1 METQS
6 KKDQWNKSKDRKKGF
21 QLVCQAVC
29 FVLRFLLF
37 FNPFFIFIVSC
48 GIVFLLNSSA

>member
-29 FVLRFLLF
+29 FVLRFL
-37 FNPFFIFIVSC
+37 FIASC
-48 GIVFLLNSSA
+48 GIIFLLNSSA